1 MNPDERK
8 IRELLDAW
16 WHATR
21 TGDADALL
29 DLMTD
34 DVLFL
39 TPGQEPFG
47 KAEFAQA
54 ARGRSVEVDGK
65 SEIEELEVMDGW
77 AWMRTRIEVTMRPAS
92 GTPQHRAGRTLTI
105 LRRDGDG
112 RWRLARDANLL
123 AGEQ

>member
-1 MNPDERK
+1 MNADERK

-21 TGDADALL
+21 TGGADAVL

-47 KAEFAQA
+47 KTEFERAG
-54 ARGRSVEVDGK
+54 RGRSVEVEGK

-92 GTPQHRAGRTLTI
+92 GTPQHRAGHTLTI
-105 LRRDGDG
+105 LRRDRDG